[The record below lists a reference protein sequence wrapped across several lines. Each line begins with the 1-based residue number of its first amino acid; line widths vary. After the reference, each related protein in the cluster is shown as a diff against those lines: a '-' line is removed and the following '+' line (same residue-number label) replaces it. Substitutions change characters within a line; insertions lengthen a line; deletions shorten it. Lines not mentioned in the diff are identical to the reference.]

1 MPSIVR
7 SIDANLHNLRSFNQ
21 HSPMN
26 VPAGQGSIN
35 LEKVIA
41 HYEKKNYE
49 AQEKQMQQ
57 LKDGTL
63 RAEIRA
69 REDR

>member
-1 MPSIVR
+1 
-7 SIDANLHNLRSFNQ
+7 
-21 HSPMN
+21 MN